1 VGQVISR
8 GPGLFQGYLKNEEAS
23 KETIIDGWLH
33 SGDAGYFTPDGHLV
47 IIDRIKDLMH
57 LKNGARF
64 SPMFIENKLK
74 FCPYI
79 VETVVLGHQQDYVT
93 TMICIDYK
101 HVGKWAEDHR
111 ISYTTYSD
119 LASNAEVYDLIER
132 EVVRVN
138 RTLPEKARIQKFLL
152 LYKELD
158 ADDEELTR
166 TKKIRRAFI
175 NEKYS
180 KEIAALYGDVEE
192 IPIEAVIRYQ
202 DGKTAT
208 LRTNLRIRVMNLHE
222 TEKAELEK
230 RGFWR
235 RLGGR
240 S

>member
-1 VGQVISR
+1 
-8 GPGLFQGYLKNEEAS
+8 
-23 KETIIDGWLH
+23 
-33 SGDAGYFTPDGHLV
+33 
-47 IIDRIKDLMH
+47 M
-57 LKNGARF
+57 
-64 SPMFIENKLK
+64 
-74 FCPYI
+74 
-79 VETVVLGHQQDYVT
+79 ETVVLGPEQDYLT
-93 TMICIDYK
+93 TTLCIDYK
-101 HVGKWAEDHR
+101 NVGKWAEDRR

-119 LASNAEVYDLIER
+119 LASKREVYDLIER

-175 NEKYS
+175 NEKYV

-208 LRTNLRIRVMNLHE
+208 LRTNLMIRVMDSNGVE
-222 TEKAELEK
+222 GSTSEKQ
-230 RGFWR
+230 GFWR
-235 RLGGR
+235 RLLGR

>member
-1 VGQVISR
+1 
-8 GPGLFQGYLKNEEAS
+8 
-23 KETIIDGWLH
+23 
-33 SGDAGYFTPDGHLV
+33 
-47 IIDRIKDLMH
+47 MH

-79 VETVVLGHQQDYVT
+79 VETVVLGHEQDYVT

-101 HVGKWAEDHR
+101 HVGKWAEDQR

-119 LASNAEVYDLIER
+119 LASNPQVYDLIER

-180 KEIAALYGDVEE
+180 KEISALYGDVEE

-208 LRTNLRIRVMNLHE
+208 LRTNLRIRIMDPHDM
-222 TEKAELEK
+222 EKDESEK
-230 RGFWR
+230 GGFWG
-235 RLGGR
+235 RLLGR
-240 S
+240 G